1 MITCTIIGF
10 DESTGTNTETSF
22 EELLK
27 LHLCTA
33 WTIVCATVQNEIIGD
48 GCPFVDEKSKLNSD
62 HNEAISSF
70 FRAL

>member
-27 LHLCTA
+27 LHL
-33 WTIVCATVQNEIIGD
+33 WTIVCATVQNEIIVD
-48 GCPFVDEKSKLNSD
+48 GCLFVDEKSKLNSD